1 MASMQKCGP
10 NRYGDCVVD
19 QGVVSENG
27 FHLLLYCVT
36 TQAVLEPAYDDGDTD
51 EEEEATRP

>member
-1 MASMQKCGP
+1 MVIVLLTRVC
-10 NRYGDCVVD
+10 
-19 QGVVSENG
+19 VSENG